1 MSAPDKHATEG
12 SDHAVHHFH
21 LNNGSRKEIS
31 ADRTVRTTGT
41 YIALAVHGFLGHKF
55 APPRIMEEPRCE
67 VVLDTPHRTV
77 RRQNADVGKSREE
90 LAEMQC
96 YTIE

>member
-1 MSAPDKHATEG
+1 MVLE
-12 SDHAVHHFH
+12 
-21 LNNGSRKEIS
+21 RKSQQIVQC
-31 ADRTVRTTGT
+31 VRL
-41 YIALAVHGFLGHKF
+41 ALTLGRKF

-67 VVLDTPHRTV
+67 VVLDTPYRTV